1 MITTKDVKLKE
12 TKDEKLTML
21 TTGKVKPVEFVIKGK
36 AKPREKQII
45 TTSNVDQY
53 QKDLAKGRRK
63 YEARMRADAKRAE
76 KETKKK

>member
-12 TKDEKLTML
+12 TKNEKLTML

-36 AKPREKQII
+36 GKPKSGQTI

-53 QKDLAKGRRK
+53 QRDLAKGRRK